1 MSEKLEAAISEL
13 KEHLDQ
19 QLQEAADT
27 KKMINALRKRMGLD
41 PLYADVAVEQ
51 VGAIR
56 PDQFYGKP
64 LAAAAGEYLERRK
77 QACQAEE
84 IMRGLEQG
92 GFDFDAT
99 GWKEKDRLRMLALS
113 LAKNNTKFHKLP
125 NGTYGL
131 LAWYDQAVLAKRTKE
146 EKKQNGS
153 EDAVAA
159 EEPAAAEKASA

>member
-1 MSEKLEAAISEL
+1 MSDKLTGAIEEL
-13 KEHLDQ
+13 QAHLEQ
-19 QLQEAADT
+19 QLQEASDT

-41 PLYADVAVEQ
+41 ALYQDVSVEQ

-56 PDQFYGKP
+56 ADQYYGKP

-77 QACQAEE
+77 QATTAED

-99 GWKEKDRLRMLALS
+99 GWKEKDRLRMLAIS

-125 NGTYGL
+125 NNTFGL

-146 EKKQNGS
+146 ERGKQAGS
-153 EDAVAA
+153 VEGEKDAEV
-159 EEPAAAEKASA
+159 EPAEASA

>member
-13 KEHLDQ
+13 QEHLDQ

-27 KKMINALRKRMGLD
+27 KKMINALRKRIGLE

-77 QACQAEE
+77 QACPADE

-92 GFDFDAT
+92 GFDFDGT
-99 GWKEKDRLRMLALS
+99 GWKDKDRLRMLALS
-113 LAKNNTKFHKLP
+113 LAKNNLKFHKLP
-125 NGTYGL
+125 NNTFGL
-131 LAWYDQAVLAKRTKE
+131 LSWYDAAVIKRAKDERG
-146 EKKQNGS
+146 KQNGS
-153 EDAVAA
+153 VEQPDTAA
-159 EEPAAAEKASA
+159 EQNVSA